1 MRSEEF
7 ELIIL
12 TSITRNAGSESVMN
26 LARGPN
32 TLGSDTIVAFDK
44 ALPRASKLRKKSC
57 PENEWVDQQRV
68 GLASQDQAR

>member
-1 MRSEEF
+1 MRSGEF

-12 TSITRNAGSESVMN
+12 TSITRNAGSESVMMN

-44 ALPRASKLRKKSC
+44 DLPRASKL
-57 PENEWVDQQRV
+57 
-68 GLASQDQAR
+68 